1 MPAAWEQGNAARE
14 PEETTNPFAPP
25 DYTSRLKAV
34 TRRAEHAVKP
44 PYTPGQPYGAPSWMS
59 PPKPFDDA
67 APQPSV
73 PLWNETLPASPPA
86 PDDSAPFFSTLPP
99 LAPPGMLSYEPD
111 SAAEAPL
118 APPAPPTETIPSYL
132 QKRPAIKHEA
142 MSVPS
147 SEPAAAPPVSATI
160 PSYLQKRPH
169 AAAQVSGNASEASAK
184 ARRRRSERH
193 SNESMPAKEQLPPAA
208 PFNPY
213 DTMSSVPQ
221 EPVSN
226 VSGDASG
233 VSYASLFGNLPTW
246 SPPAAT
252 AAPAEPEAF
261 VSPDS
266 SVPFFSPADDFASYV
281 SAQNTP
287 QPESSPPAEV
297 GLHAEQSPTEE
308 RPLSSNSPYLPC
320 HTPAP
325 SAPAAPQALPLRD
338 PFMPA
343 KAKDDT
349 HARMKAQPH
358 ATAPASTAAPAKPPI
373 RIWRVVALFAV
384 AAMLLLCG
392 VVGGSLIAKLAANE
406 REMAEVRAE
415 YRQRMGIDLQRDA
428 SRVELLPAGQTYT
441 PTQTPE
447 PVKVA
452 ATPVPTPIIPIN
464 EPAAASL
471 NKRETSSE
479 APQEA
484 APSPV
489 ARTREIAYP
498 KNEMRNIMPGLID
511 LRAENADVV
520 GRLVIDGVLD
530 EVVVQRNNTYYLT
543 HNYRGS
549 NSSAGAVFADESC
562 TLQKPPENLL
572 LRGQSASPGKV
583 FAPLWQFVNGGRDF
597 VAANTYATLTTLYEE
612 ERYVLFAVIQAASDP
627 ASAGYFSYA
636 SHPTFTTDDAMLA
649 YVQQAREH
657 SLYQFN
663 VEVLAS
669 DRLLT
674 LATIGGDSCL
684 VLLYKMVR

>member
-1 MPAAWEQGNAARE
+1 
-14 PEETTNPFAPP
+14 
-25 DYTSRLKAV
+25 
-34 TRRAEHAVKP
+34 
-44 PYTPGQPYGAPSWMS
+44 
-59 PPKPFDDA
+59 
-67 APQPSV
+67 
-73 PLWNETLPASPPA
+73 
-86 PDDSAPFFSTLPP
+86 
-99 LAPPGMLSYEPD
+99 
-111 SAAEAPL
+111 
-118 APPAPPTETIPSYL
+118 
-132 QKRPAIKHEA
+132 
-142 MSVPS
+142 
-147 SEPAAAPPVSATI
+147 
-160 PSYLQKRPH
+160 
-169 AAAQVSGNASEASAK
+169 
-184 ARRRRSERH
+184 
-193 SNESMPAKEQLPPAA
+193 
-208 PFNPY
+208 
-213 DTMSSVPQ
+213 
-221 EPVSN
+221 
-226 VSGDASG
+226 
-233 VSYASLFGNLPTW
+233 
-246 SPPAAT
+246 
-252 AAPAEPEAF
+252 
-261 VSPDS
+261 
-266 SVPFFSPADDFASYV
+266 
-281 SAQNTP
+281 
-287 QPESSPPAEV
+287 
-297 GLHAEQSPTEE
+297 
-308 RPLSSNSPYLPC
+308 
-320 HTPAP
+320 
-325 SAPAAPQALPLRD
+325 
-338 PFMPA
+338 MPA

-484 APSPV
+484 APTPV